1 MNVIEFGVCN
11 PERVELVGR
20 EIKIPINGNSS
31 THSGSGK
38 QRDRKSSF
46 PRVAP
51 AAIQRFDLPLPV
63 GRPRSGS

>member
-31 THSGSGK
+31 TRFGVGK
-38 QRDRKSSF
+38 TN
-46 PRVAP
+46 
-51 AAIQRFDLPLPV
+51 IY
-63 GRPRSGS
+63 